1 MYPGMLFS
9 TEPIVELQRLIGA
22 EWEMVGHGM
31 ALLGDSRLILVLAV
45 MLFWYVAHHRPYQI
59 LAASLVGAALG
70 SALKLLFD
78 IGRPASPDLL
88 LSTTTTSPAFPSG
101 HVMLAT
107 CFWGTLA
114 WYGVIPR
121 WIAGAIIAMV
131 MFARVYL
138 GAHFIG
144 DVIFGA
150 AIGLAWLALFHRWLG
165 PLLERVNP
173 RTVSTVVAL
182 AMAGSFAILPI
193 TSAFPF
199 GWEIVGGL
207 VGAGIGLIVQEW
219 RVGYTPIPVDARWQ
233 LAKIGI
239 GTIGIVLIIIMDTLI
254 GPEIMVVE
262 LTMYFLAAIW
272 GLLLAPVL
280 FQRLGLG
287 TREPAPITGETG

>member
-1 MYPGMLFS
+1 MLLDMMFS
-9 TEPIVELQRLIGA
+9 TEPIIEVQNLIGA
-22 EWEMVGHGM
+22 DLEWLGHGM
-31 ALLGDSRLILVLAV
+31 ALFGDSRLVLVLAV
-45 MLFWYVAHHRPYQI
+45 MMFWFMSRHRPYQV

-70 SALKLLFD
+70 SGLKLFFD
-78 IGRPASPDLL
+78 VGRPAGPDLL

-107 CFWGTLA
+107 CFWGALA
-114 WYGVIPR
+114 WYGFIPK
-121 WIAGAIIAMV
+121 WLSAAIIGMV

-144 DVIFGA
+144 DVVFGA
-150 AIGLAWLALFHRWLG
+150 LIGFAWLVVFHRWIG
-165 PLLERVNP
+165 PLLERANP

-207 VGAGIGLIVQEW
+207 VGAGVGLILQE
-219 RVGYTPIPVDARWQ
+219 RKVGFDPVAVAGHWQ
-233 LAKIGI
+233 LAKAGIGVFGILLVIGI
-239 GTIGIVLIIIMDTLI
+239 DFVL
-254 GPEIMVVE
+254 PFEIMIVE
-262 LTMYFLAAIW
+262 LAMYFMAAIW
-272 GLLLAPVL
+272 GLLLAPIL

-287 TREPAPITGETG
+287 TDKADREPVPAS

>member
-1 MYPGMLFS
+1 MLLDMLFS
-9 TEPIVELQRLIGA
+9 TEPIIELQRSIGA
-22 EWEMVGHGM
+22 EWEMLGHAM
-31 ALLGDSRLILVLAV
+31 ALFGDSRLILVLAV
-45 MLFWYVAHHRPYQI
+45 MLFWFTARHRPYQI
-59 LAASLVGAALG
+59 LAASLIGAALG
-70 SALKLLFD
+70 SGLKLLFD
-78 IGRPASPDLL
+78 VGRPAGSELL

-114 WYGVIPR
+114 WYGLIPR
-121 WIAGAIIAMV
+121 WIAGLLIGMV

-144 DVIFGA
+144 DVVFGA
-150 AIGLAWLALFHRWLG
+150 LIGIGWLVLFHRWLG
-165 PLLERVNP
+165 PALERVNP

-207 VGAGIGLIVQEW
+207 VGAGVGLILQE
-219 RVGYTPIPVDARWQ
+219 RKVGFIPASVGNRWQ
-233 LAKIGI
+233 LAKAGI
-239 GTIGIVLIIIMDTLI
+239 GVGGVLLVIMIDVML
-254 GPEIMVVE
+254 PMEIMIIE
-262 LTMYFLAAIW
+262 LIMYFLAAIW

-287 TREPAPITGETG
+287 AREQNPQEAPAG

>member
-1 MYPGMLFS
+1 MLFS
-9 TEPIVELQRLIGA
+9 TEPIVELQRFIGS
-22 EWEMVGHGM
+22 EWEMIGHGM
-31 ALLGDSRLILVLAV
+31 ALFGDSRLILVLAV
-45 MLFWYVAHHRPYQI
+45 MLFWYMARHRPYQV

-78 IGRPASPDLL
+78 VGRPAGPDLL

-114 WYGVIPR
+114 WYGFIPR
-121 WIAGAIIAMV
+121 WLAGGIIGMV

-144 DVIFGA
+144 DVVFGA
-150 AIGLAWLALFHRWLG
+150 MIGIGWLVVFHRWIG
-165 PLLERVNP
+165 PALERVNP
-173 RTVSTVVAL
+173 RTVSTVVAI

-207 VGAGIGLIVQEW
+207 VGAGIGLIMQEW
-219 RVGYTPIPVDARWQ
+219 RIGFTPDLANRGWQ
-233 LAKIGI
+233 LAKVPIGI
-239 GTIGIVLIIIMDTLI
+239 AGILLVIIMDYFI
-254 GPEIMVVE
+254 SPEIMLIE
-262 LTMYFLAAIW
+262 ITMYFVAAIW
-272 GLLLAPVL
+272 GLLLAPWI

-287 TREPAPITGETG
+287 APSPDTTRA

>member
-1 MYPGMLFS
+1 MLLDMLFS
-9 TEPIVELQRLIGA
+9 TDPIVEIQHAIGA
-22 EWEMVGHGM
+22 DWETIGHGM
-31 ALLGDSRLILVLAV
+31 ALFGDSRLILVLAV
-45 MLFWYVAHHRPYQI
+45 MLFWYLARHRPYQV

-78 IGRPASPDLL
+78 VGRPAHPDLL
-88 LSTTTTSPAFPSG
+88 LTTATTSPAFPSG

-114 WYGVIPR
+114 WYGFIPR
-121 WIAGAIIAMV
+121 WLGGAIIAMV

-150 AIGLAWLALFHRWLG
+150 LIGIAWLVLFHRWIG

-173 RTVSTVVAL
+173 RTVSTIVAI

-207 VGAGIGLIVQEW
+207 VGAGVGLIVQEW
-219 RVGYTPIPVDARWQ
+219 RVRYNPIPVDTRWQ
-233 LAKIGI
+233 LAKAGI
-239 GTIGIVLIIIMDTLI
+239 GTIGIILIIVVDTLI
-254 GPEIMVVE
+254 GPEIMALE
-262 LTMYFLAAIW
+262 IAMYFLAAIW
-272 GLLLAPVL
+272 GLLLAPML

-287 TREPAPITGETG
+287 PTVPQTTG

>member
-1 MYPGMLFS
+1 MLPSALFS
-9 TEPIVELQRLIGA
+9 TEPIVELQQFIGA

-31 ALLGDSRLILVLAV
+31 ALFGDSRLILVLAV
-45 MLFWYVAHHRPYQI
+45 MLFWYLSRHRPYQV

-78 IGRPASPDLL
+78 VGRPASPELL
-88 LSTTTTSPAFPSG
+88 ISTTTTSPAFPSG

-114 WYGVIPR
+114 WYGLIPR
-121 WIAGAIIAMV
+121 WVSAVIIGMV

-144 DVIFGA
+144 DVVFGA
-150 AIGLAWLALFHRWLG
+150 LIGVAWLVLFHRWLG

-173 RTVSTVVAL
+173 RTVSTVVAV

-207 VGAGIGLIVQEW
+207 VGAGVGLIVQEW
-219 RVGYTPIPVDARWQ
+219 RVGYAPIPVDARWQ
-233 LAKIGI
+233 LAKAGI
-239 GTIGIVLIIIMDTLI
+239 GAFGIVLIIVMDFLI
-254 GPEIMVVE
+254 GPEIMAVE
-262 LTMYFLAAIW
+262 LAMYFLAALW
-272 GLLLAPVL
+272 GLLLAPVV
-280 FQRLGLG
+280 FQQLGLG
-287 TREPAPITGETG
+287 TDTPEPQQTG